1 MESRRRHHPF
11 KKLIRRIVNL
21 IDDRPADTSE
31 PKHSQ
36 TSSAFRYLSR
46 PSLAAMADQ
55 EEDFSS
61 LPLPDRFSHK
71 VRITCLRSIT
81 AAPMWSTRH
90 GFSPFG

>member
-21 IDDRPADTSE
+21 IDERPADSSE
-31 PKHSQ
+31 QKHSQ
-36 TSSAFRYLSR
+36 TSSAFRYLSL

-55 EEDFSS
+55 EEDLSS

-71 VRITCLRSIT
+71 VL
-81 AAPMWSTRH
+81 
-90 GFSPFG
+90 FSQHDPSRTSPLADLKTP